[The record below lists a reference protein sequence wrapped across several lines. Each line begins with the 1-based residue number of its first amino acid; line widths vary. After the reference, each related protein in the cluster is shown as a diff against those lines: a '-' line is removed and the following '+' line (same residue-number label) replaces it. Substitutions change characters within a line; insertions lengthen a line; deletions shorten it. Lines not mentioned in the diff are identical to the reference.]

1 MRQLFKVIKIK
12 KIAFLILISFIVI
25 LNANA
30 AIKDSLI
37 ATVGNKPITKS
48 DIINEIKI
56 LLILSNESYSDD
68 KREKLYR
75 LAMKSAIRRNVK
87 LNEIEKNPSLE
98 YSREDFQKQMERI
111 ASNIN
116 LDVETL
122 KNVCASNNLDFSL
135 IEEQVITELLWNS
148 LIFKVYKNR
157 LSINLDEIEEKLKS
171 VKNINEIQEFLISEI
186 VINKVKNEELESHIN
201 NLKKKI
207 EIEGFENV
215 AMDISISESASKGGD
230 LGWLKEN
237 IISEKFISAII
248 STPIGKIS
256 KPIMLSD
263 GIVIFKIR
271 DKRRIKIEKDIE
283 KIKSELV
290 HDEKTKILNMFS
302 LSHYDSL
309 RRSLSI
315 IVFNE

>member
-271 DKRRIKIEKDIE
+271 DKRRIKIEKEIE